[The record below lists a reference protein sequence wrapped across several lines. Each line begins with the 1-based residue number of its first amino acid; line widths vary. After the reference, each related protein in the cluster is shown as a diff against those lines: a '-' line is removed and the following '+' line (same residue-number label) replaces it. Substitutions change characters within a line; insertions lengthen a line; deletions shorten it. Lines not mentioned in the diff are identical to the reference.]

1 MARRPWELS
10 ALSAFYLTL
19 AAWAVLTMGVRK
31 GRTAAWSHI
40 AHSQPPC
47 AAQLCYDVVF
57 EPPAMG
63 KTIDKVPPPR
73 GSAPH
78 AWSRSLA
85 LPSPALPP
93 RPRRPGMQA
102 GNARPVALLAGKVH
116 AQYIVE
122 GFAGGGLLLLCALG
136 LVALDAVRSRAT
148 GGAAV
153 VRSSAHCGQTM
164 RPRPFR
170 GA

>member
-1 MARRPWELS
+1 
-10 ALSAFYLTL
+10 
-19 AAWAVLTMGVRK
+19 
-31 GRTAAWSHI
+31 
-40 AHSQPPC
+40 
-47 AAQLCYDVVF
+47 
-57 EPPAMG
+57 
-63 KTIDKVPPPR
+63 
-73 GSAPH
+73 
-78 AWSRSLA
+78 
-85 LPSPALPP
+85 
-93 RPRRPGMQA
+93 MQA

-153 VRSSAHCGQTM
+153 VRSSAHCRQTM

-170 GA
+170 GASQSAHDGPAGPSLTARTPDRPPVLSKSRTLTALAVVMVSALALRTFLAIKLPTYAPLL